1 MKAAGLFWLILAD
14 TTVHAGALLGDAS
27 SVRLYRQARRGVL
40 ANSRRQRVESSLQP
54 YLESDENSWQ
64 SGGRMAANV
73 APSIGG
79 GGIVQQQQLFRYSFL
94 VCSDMCIR
102 LPNEASTLLRA
113 FVVHT
118 HLTGVIHLQLDAF
131 CSPSKVNWSPDA
143 ARMLALPN
151 AGGSSLLSEALAL
164 ELLAR
169 AFGASL
175 ERTEMELAY
184 EEGSKMTDF
193 AVTLFGGYQLG
204 VSVTRAYKWRGGQ
217 QEPYGLGVH
226 EAKQLLVKKLNGI
239 NHSSRNVK
247 NFRWTKQI
255 LCVWAFC
262 HKDAVLLEQM
272 YAELP
277 ASLRANTVLLITR
290 CDGAKWIR

>member
-1 MKAAGLFWLILAD
+1 MKTGLLAALLLGSVPTA
-14 TTVHAGALLGDAS
+14 TGALLGEGPS
-27 SVRLYRQARRGVL
+27 TRLYRQARRGVL
-40 ANSRRQRVESSLQP
+40 ANSRRQKAESRVQP
-54 YLESDENSWQ
+54 YLETVDDWQ
-64 SGGRMAANV
+64 ARGGYLPGNAQ
-73 APSIGG
+73 PKPL
-79 GGIVQQQQLFRYSFL
+79 QQQQLFRHQFL

-118 HLTGVIHLQLDAF
+118 HLTGVINLQLDAF
-131 CSPSKVNWSPDA
+131 CALSKVNWSPDA
-143 ARMLALPN
+143 GRMLALPN

-175 ERTEMELAY
+175 ERTEMELMY
-184 EEGSKMTDF
+184 EAGSKMTDF
-193 AVTLFGGYQLG
+193 AVNLYGGYKIG
-204 VSVTRAYKWRGGQ
+204 VSVTRAYKWRGGLE
-217 QEPYGLGVH
+217 EPYGLDVH
-226 EAKQLLVKKLNGI
+226 EAKRLLVKKLEGI
-239 NHSSRNVK
+239 NHSSLNVK
-247 NFRWTKQI
+247 NFRWSKQI

-262 HKDAVLLEQM
+262 HRDAVLLEQM